1 MPRLALLLLAALPA
15 KPLDL
20 AIAYPALERMVT
32 ANMFPNGGKRYVQGS
47 EKDRCKWAY
56 LEDPHVEAADG
67 RLRIRARFTG
77 KTAMNFLGACVGPS
91 DRFEV
96 AVYGNLYY
104 RDGALGLKDIEVKSP
119 GRDGF
124 YVRRVREALTSGMAR
139 EFHYP
144 LKDDVDR
151 MFRNAST
158 GLPVKNSVTR
168 FGVNAIRVEP
178 QSLVLALDVQLS
190 VQ

>member
-1 MPRLALLLLAALPA
+1 MPRLALLLLAGLPA
-15 KPLDL
+15 PALDL
-20 AIAYPALERMVT
+20 AIAYPALERMV
-32 ANMFPNGGKRYVQGS
+32 AAKLFPEGGRRYVQGS
-47 EKDRCKWAY
+47 AKDRCKWAY
-56 LEDPHVEAADG
+56 LEDPRVGAEDG
-67 RLRIRARFTG
+67 RLCIRARFTG
-77 KTAMNFLGACVGPS
+77 KTALNVLGACFGPS
-91 DRFEV
+91 DRFAV

-124 YVRRVREALTSGMAR
+124 YVRRVREALATGMAR

-151 MFRNAST
+151 MFRSANA
-158 GLPVKNSVTR
+158 GLPVKNAVTR

-178 QSLVLALDVQLS
+178 QALVLALDVQLS
-190 VQ
+190 VR